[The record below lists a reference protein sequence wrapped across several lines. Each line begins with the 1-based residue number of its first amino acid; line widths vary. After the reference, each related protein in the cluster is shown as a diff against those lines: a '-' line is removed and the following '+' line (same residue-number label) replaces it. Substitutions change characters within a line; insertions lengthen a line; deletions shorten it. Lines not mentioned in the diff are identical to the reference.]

1 MGKIIDRIF
10 KQHAIGQT
18 WGRFALA
25 GSQIA
30 VLVSSFTML
39 MVTINAYVPISAWL
53 MEYGIYLR
61 FWAFITIIIAPIIIA
76 YFIAWKY
83 LVVSFYRSSVDQF
96 MAQNKELT
104 DELAKIEDIKQLLV
118 SEFAEIKERLG
129 KLEQR

>member
-1 MGKIIDRIF
+1 MGNLTDKIF

-30 VLVSSFTML
+30 VLVSTYTML
-39 MVTINAYVPISAWL
+39 MVTINAYAPISEWL
-53 MEYGIYLR
+53 IHHGIYLR
-61 FWAFITIIIAPIIIA
+61 FWMLITVLLVPMIVA
-76 YFIAWKY
+76 YFLAWKF

-104 DELAKIEDIKQLLV
+104 DELAKIEDIKRMLV
-118 SEFAEIKERLG
+118 SEFTEVKKRLEV
-129 KLEQR
+129 LEKR